1 MVFSGTWWAF
11 AIGARITS
19 AMNTLPEG
27 HPVPGDVYHLAS
39 ADISLTA
46 LLLPMTIALVFYW
59 CASVMSDS
67 ETFSDSVASAKN

>member
-1 MVFSGTWWAF
+1 M
-11 AIGARITS
+11 
-19 AMNTLPEG
+19 
-27 HPVPGDVYHLAS
+27 AS

-67 ETFSDSVASAKN
+67 ETFSDSAASAEN